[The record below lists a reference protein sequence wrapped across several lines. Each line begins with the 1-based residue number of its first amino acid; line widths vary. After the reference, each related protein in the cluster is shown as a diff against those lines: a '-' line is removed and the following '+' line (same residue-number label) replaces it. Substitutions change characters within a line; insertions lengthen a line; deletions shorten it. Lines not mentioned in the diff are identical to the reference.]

1 MNQRRELLKLKKY
14 LLTAGLI
21 TGTTLLSSCGNND
34 TNSTIIIQDNDNYI
48 LYDYNRYYINTD
60 GSGYITIYENNGEK
74 VLLSTSKIVISY
86 NTDEFGN
93 SHDKA
98 LKYLNTINKDNKY
111 NVYDYDENI
120 QLRRNK

>member
-1 MNQRRELLKLKKY
+1 MKRELLKLKKY

-21 TGTTLLSSCGNND
+21 TSTTLLSSCGNND
-34 TNSTIIIQDNDNYI
+34 TYGTYGTIIIQDNDNYI
-48 LYDYNRYYINTD
+48 VYDYNRQYVGE
-60 GSGYITIYENNGEK
+60 GSIIIHESNGER

-86 NTDEFGN
+86 CTDEFGN

-111 NVYDYDENI
+111 NIYDYDKDI
-120 QLRRNK
+120 QLRKNK